1 MTGEQILSLGPAL
14 DAFLGEFD
22 DCFQTGE
29 TRGHLRDYVKGQ
41 LSDLPRKSV
50 EPMAELAEVPPRTLQ
65 EFLSLSD
72 WDHALARDRVQR
84 IVARDHAD
92 PRAIGIV
99 DESGHPKK
107 GDKTACVQRQY
118 CGNTG
123 KVDNCVMTVHLA
135 YAAPCGFRAMLDS
148 DLYLPE
154 CWDGKGAAGRK
165 RREEARVPA
174 DVHYRP
180 KYEIA
185 LGQLRRARANGVAF
199 EWVTADGWYGEK
211 PAFVAGLEAM
221 GQPFVLEVPRNLRGW
236 SHRPATP
243 DEPRSKAED
252 LCRHSPAFTGQGWK
266 RYHVKDTTKGPVVW
280 EAKAAPFWLER
291 DGRAVGP
298 YRLMVARDVLD
309 PGEVKYFL
317 SGTAHVPARV
327 MLHVGL
333 SRWPVERCLEDEKTE
348 LGLSHF
354 ECRKYTAV
362 LRHLLVTQVSHL
374 FLARECQRLRG
385 EKRRGVREPGGGGGG
400 DGLPGP
406 HRRRGAAGRM
416 APRRG
421 RGPAE
426 ADRPGRGQDPA
437 HPEEQR
443 RRPEEPHQ
451 GTTQETPGHGHP
463 RRAAD
468 FLYPAVTAVA
478 L

>member
-1 MTGEQILSLGPAL
+1 MTSEQIRSLGPAL
-14 DAFLGEFD
+14 DEFLGEFD
-22 DCFQTGE
+22 DCFLTGE
-29 TRGHLRDYVKGQ
+29 TRGHLRDYVTGQ

-72 WDHALARDRVQR
+72 WDHGLARDRVQR

-92 PRAIGIV
+92 PHAVGIV

-118 CGNTG
+118 CGRTG
-123 KVDNCVMTVHLA
+123 KIDNCVMTVHLA
-135 YAAPCGFRAMLDS
+135 YAAPSGFRTMLDS

-154 CWDGKGAAGRK
+154 CWDGDRK
-165 RREEARVPA
+165 RRQEARVP
-174 DVHYRP
+174 DGVRYRP

-185 LGQLRRARANGVAF
+185 LEQLRRARANGIAF

-211 PAFVAGLEAM
+211 PAFVAGLERM
-221 GQPFVLEVPRNLRGW
+221 GQPFVLEVPKNLQGW
-236 SHRPATP
+236 SHEPATP
-243 DEPRSKAED
+243 DEPRSEAQD
-252 LCRHSPAFTGQGWK
+252 LCRHSPAFTGRRWR
-266 RYHVKDTTKGPVVW
+266 RYHVKDSAKGPVVW
-280 EAKAAPFWLER
+280 EARAAPFWLKR

-309 PGEVKYFL
+309 EGEVKYFL
-317 SGTAHVPARV
+317 SGTAGTGDVAARE
-327 MLHVGL
+327 MLRVGL

-354 ECRKYTAV
+354 ECRKYPAV

-374 FLARECQRLRG
+374 FLARQCQRLRG
-385 EKRRGVREPGGGGGG
+385 EKRRELGGG
-400 DGLPGP
+400 DGVPGP
-406 HRRRGAAGRM
+406 HRRRGPTRRL
-416 APRRG
+416 APG
-421 RGPAE
+421 RGGGPTAK
-426 ADRPGRGQDPA
+426 DRPGRGQDPP

-443 RRPEEPHQ
+443 RRPKEPHQ
-451 GTTQETPGHGHP
+451 GTTQETQGPGHPG
-463 RRAAD
+463 RAAD
-468 FLYPAVTAVA
+468 PLHPDLLHTTVTVVA